1 MKGLENSLVQDL
13 KITLLC
19 NVQRSGVILVSLLN
33 SHPYMCKS
41 FKL

>member
-19 NVQRSGVILVSLLN
+19 NVQRSGVTLRCNFGIVTQLASL
-33 SHPYMCKS
+33 HV
-41 FKL
+41 